1 MLLSVAFAQH
11 LIFPHATCTQTVDE
25 LRTRPCPTSALG
37 FLAVVRLC
45 SSWHADTPHC
55 GELPTVEEC
64 RAAAQVITHPCLR
77 QCVEKQ
83 CAGINVNCDS
93 EEIKKNCKGQN
104 SEGLIAL
111 GYVVRFSDRP
121 TSCDDPSREVNWCEQ
136 PSSRDCRAK
145 SMVHELAHSC
155 GWRHNQ
161 GLGVPGD
168 DGRLLCE

>member
-1 MLLSVAFAQH
+1 MPRAQPSGLLRSAGRN
-11 LIFPHATCTQTVDE
+11 LGRT
-25 LRTRPCPTSALG
+25 LRWG
-37 FLAVVRLC
+37 FLLWCACV
-45 SSWHADTPHC
+45 HPGTPMHPTC
-55 GELPTVEEC
+55 RELPTIEEC

-83 CAGINVNCDS
+83 CAGIKVNCNS
-93 EEIKKNCKGQN
+93 EEIQKNCKEKN

-121 TSCDDPSREVNWCEQ
+121 TSCDNPSHEVNWCQQ
-136 PSSRDCRAK
+136 PSSRNCRAK
-145 SMVHELAHSC
+145 AMVHELAHSC